1 MSGTSRRITAKNPT
15 GGGHPARIITKE
27 CKKMEINATVNEFF
41 KVIDARACVSIFVTD
56 TECIYQG
63 VRAYELLSDSD
74 FLKEYGRDAITGIT
88 IALSNVNI
96 LVNHKGARR

>member
-1 MSGTSRRITAKNPT
+1 MSGTSRRITAKNPRAA
-15 GGGHPARIITKE
+15 GIPPELITKE

-63 VRAYELLSDSD
+63 VRVYELLSDSD
-74 FLKEYGRDAITGIT
+74 FLKEYGRDTITGIT